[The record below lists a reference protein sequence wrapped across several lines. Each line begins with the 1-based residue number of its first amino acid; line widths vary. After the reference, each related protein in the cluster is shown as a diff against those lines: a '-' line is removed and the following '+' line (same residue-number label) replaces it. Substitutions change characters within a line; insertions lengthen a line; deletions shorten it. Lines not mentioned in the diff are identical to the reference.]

1 MATDLKITG
10 AEQLRRLAIRFKD
23 AGPRG
28 KQLQKELRKGIR
40 TGAKPALAATRTA
53 IRTIPVVGVKKS
65 GGHAARE
72 EHHFGRSRAK
82 DEEKRRAR
90 AQRGAGLRQTI
101 AGAVQLKVAIGSRA
115 PRVRIFVDEK
125 RLPEDQRTLPRHL
138 DSKTGWR
145 HPTFGKNPWVKQYGK
160 PWFETT
166 IRKHL
171 KEVQTSIL
179 KAMDDIADKIEG

>member
-1 MATDLKITG
+1 MAADLTITG

-28 KQLQKELRKGIR
+28 KDLQKELRKAVR
-40 TGAKPALAATRTA
+40 TGAKPALVATRA
-53 IRTIPVVGVKKS
+53 AVRTIPVVGVKKS

-72 EHHFGRSRAK
+72 EHTFGRSRGK

-90 AQRGAGLRQTI
+90 AQKASGLRQTV
-101 AGAVQLKVAIGSRA
+101 ASAVQLKVVIGSRA

-125 RLPEDQRTLPRHL
+125 RMPEDQRTLPRHL
-138 DSKTGWR
+138 DSKNGWR
-145 HPTFGKNPWVKQYGK
+145 HPTFGKSPWVKQYGK
-160 PWFETT
+160 PWFRVT

-171 KEVQTSIL
+171 KEVQASIL

>member
-1 MATDLKITG
+1 MAADVTITG
-10 AEQLRRLAIRFKD
+10 AEQLRRLAVRFKD

-28 KQLQKELRKGIR
+28 KELQKELRKGIR
-40 TGAKPALAATRTA
+40 TGAKPALVATRTA
-53 IRTIPVVGVKKS
+53 VRTIPVVGVKKS
-65 GGHAARE
+65 GGHQARE

-90 AQRGAGLRQTI
+90 ARKTSGLRQTI
-101 AGAVQLKVAIGSRA
+101 AGAVQLKVVIGSRA
-115 PRVRIFVDEK
+115 PRVRIFVDDK
-125 RLPEDQRTLPRHL
+125 RLPEDQRTLPKHL

-145 HPTFGKNPWVKQYGK
+145 HPTFGKSPWVKQYGQ

-171 KEVQTSIL
+171 DEVQTSIL
-179 KAMDDIADKIEG
+179 KAMDDVADKIEG